1 MSKIEPV
8 PYWMTRKS
16 GRVVGLCLM
25 FLVGAAA
32 SVAAQTTTAFKTG
45 ERIRGQV
52 KDCFYEALG
61 QEYSLSV
68 GAYELCSLTARVRLS
83 YQVPAPAATAF
94 KTGERRRG
102 SVKDCYYRALGHDY
116 VSTISAVELC
126 PLSVEVP

>member
-1 MSKIEPV
+1 MVKTDSA
-8 PYWMTRKS
+8 PYWIMRRT
-16 GRVVGLCLM
+16 GRVIVLCFM
-25 FLVGAAA
+25 FLLGTA
-32 SVAAQTTTAFKTG
+32 SGVAAQTTTAFQTG

-68 GAYELCSLTARVRLS
+68 GAYELCPLTARVRLS

-116 VSTISAVELC
+116 VSTISAFELC